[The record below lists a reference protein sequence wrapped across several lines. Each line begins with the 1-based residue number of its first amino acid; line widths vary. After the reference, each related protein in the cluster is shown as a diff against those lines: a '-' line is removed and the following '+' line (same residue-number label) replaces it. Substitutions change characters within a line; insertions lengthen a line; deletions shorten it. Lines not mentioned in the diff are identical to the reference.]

1 MNGNLIN
8 IGSDL
13 AKVDA
18 HIISQEEYD
27 ELPELTDEMFERASY
42 KRAGIEIMPVK
53 IELPKETIQY
63 FKSFGENWQ
72 LQMSNVLQ
80 EWVKTHPV

>member
-1 MNGNLIN
+1 
-8 IGSDL
+8 
-13 AKVDA
+13 
-18 HIISQEEYD
+18 
-27 ELPELTDEMFERASY
+27 
-42 KRAGIEIMPVK
+42 MPVK

>member
-53 IELPKETIQY
+53 IELPKETILY
-63 FKSFGENWQ
+63 FW
-72 LQMSNVLQ
+72 
-80 EWVKTHPV
+80 

>member
-18 HIISQEEYD
+18 HTISQEEYD
-27 ELPELTDEMFERASY
+27 ELPELTDEMFEQASY
-42 KRAGIEIMPVK
+42 KRAGVEIVPIEI
-53 IELPKETIQY
+53 ELSKEIIQY
-63 FKSFGENWQ
+63 FKAFGKNWQ
-72 LQMSNVLQ
+72 LQMRDVLQ
-80 EWVKTHPV
+80 ECVKTHPI